1 MHSKTYLDLSR
12 LHDLMYT
19 FSLSEYKAHSFKK
32 PYGLALLYK
41 INWECTYCSCRE
53 WGDVPLAW
61 KNIAAAEGCGE

>member
-53 WGDVPLAW
+53 
-61 KNIAAAEGCGE
+61 